1 MAIWR
6 GKKYVENMN
15 KKIYKNRWLI
25 LFNVVLMTF
34 MSCLDSSIV
43 NVALPVMSK
52 KLSVNMAS
60 IEWVVTSYLITIS
73 SIILIF
79 GRLGDIK
86 GKTKVFSFG
95 IIMFT
100 IGSLMC
106 GLSNSLWFLVLS
118 RIIQAVG
125 ASATMSTSQ
134 GIITNVFPANERG
147 KALGMSGTAVALGT
161 MVGPPLGGFI
171 VYLVSWKYIFL
182 INVPIGL
189 VAFAMSYKILPKT
202 QGNKSEEKLD
212 LKGAALFT
220 IFVVML
226 FVAII
231 KGQQLG
237 YGSPIILGSFLIA
250 ILAFVAF
257 IFVEKTVAEPMLDL
271 SIFKNRLFS
280 LSIFCGFISF
290 IAISCPNIIQP
301 FYLQDVMKLS
311 SSVTGL
317 FMMISPLVLA
327 FVAPISGHLSDKIG
341 SEILTF
347 IGLVASSLGLF
358 LMSTLNQNSSMM
370 ILVVFLIALALGNG
384 MFQSPNNS
392 LVMSTVPKNKLGI
405 AGSINALVR
414 NLGMNFGISLSTA
427 ILYNRMSYKIGYQ
440 VANFVE
446 GREDVFVYGMK
457 YSYIAACVIC
467 ATGAVITAFRLYN
480 NRASKKNVFENVEK
494 VS

>member
-1 MAIWR
+1 M
-6 GKKYVENMN
+6 ENVN
-15 KKIYKNRWLI
+15 DRIYKNRWLI

-52 KLSVNMAS
+52 KLNVNMAS

-100 IGSLMC
+100 LGSLMC
-106 GLSNSLWFLVLS
+106 GLSNSLWLLVAA
-118 RIIQAVG
+118 RIIQAIG

-134 GIITNVFPANERG
+134 GIITSVFPPHERG

-189 VAFAMSYKILPKT
+189 ITFVMSYKILPKSK
-202 QGNKSEEKLD
+202 GNISNERLD

-220 IFVVML
+220 IAIVMM

-237 YGSPIILGSFLIA
+237 YGNPIILGSLLIA
-250 ILAFVAF
+250 MISFTAF
-257 IFVEKTVAEPMLDL
+257 IYVEKRVKEPMLEL
-271 SIFKNRLFS
+271 SIFKNKLFS
-280 LSIFCGFISF
+280 LSVFCGFISF
-290 IAISCPNIIQP
+290 VAISCSNIIQP

-317 FMMISPLVLA
+317 FMMVSPLILA
-327 FVAPISGHLSDKIG
+327 FIAPISGHMSDKIG
-341 SEILTF
+341 SEVLTF
-347 IGLVASSLGLF
+347 IGLIASSFGLM
-358 LMSTLNQNSSMM
+358 LMSTLNQNSSMI
-370 ILVVFLIALALGNG
+370 ILIIFMAILSMGNG

-392 LVMSTVPKNKLGI
+392 LIMSTVPKSKLGI
-405 AGSINALVR
+405 AGSVNALVR

-427 ILYNRMSYKIGYQ
+427 LLYNRMSYKIGYQ
-440 VANFVE
+440 VANFVP
-446 GREDVFVYGMK
+446 GREDVFVYGMR
-457 YSYIAACVIC
+457 YSYLAASLIC
-467 ATGAVITAFRLYN
+467 AIGAILTAMRLYS
-480 NRASKKNVFENVEK
+480 RKKSQKRVEDIIEK
-494 VS
+494 IS